1 MHSFG
6 NLVWNE
12 WLKMFKKRSFFLPYV
27 LLAGMVL
34 FMAFMLYKF
43 SGGSSTGYEFAQLV
57 VTTKGMGQMLTLLAI
72 VVTAGAVAKEHSM
85 GTVKLLLIRAQSRT
99 KILASKYVAILIYI
113 LTLAAFMFVVS
124 VLTGQITFGMES
136 GTVAIGD
143 VLREAINNLVYT
155 IVYVTL
161 TFMVGI
167 LTKSTGPA
175 IGIGMFMVIMESMA
189 VQLLARYSWSKYLL
203 FTNVDLSM
211 YSGGG
216 SSPIPGMSLT
226 FSIIVLAV
234 YLLLFLTAGFVTFKK
249 RDVA

>member
-43 SGGSSTGYEFAQLV
+43 SSGSSTGYEFAQLA

-99 KILASKYVAILIYI
+99 KILASKYVTILIYI
-113 LTLAAFMFVVS
+113 LTLVAFMFVVS

>member
-1 MHSFG
+1 LHSFG

-43 SGGSSTGYEFAQLV
+43 SGGSSTGYEFAQLA